1 MPVMGGPST
10 IIDKFLPPPPSLRP
24 STRAWAFVFL
34 KMDAKLQVAPRLK
47 LLLEFEPA
55 HRVFFRNLT
64 DALLRRQ
71 VPRVPL
77 TSRPGPFWNDVFVYS
92 AMPWRSFFES
102 ILWHVFV
109 VAVIWTVFLRG
120 GPRLETARQ
129 QQMFHDSRIT
139 YYAPSKSFPATESR
153 RVRPRPQPK
162 AQREIAHQQKIRVAP
177 ERTAH
182 TLIMPPDLMQA
193 RSRRLDAAA
202 SKVVAA
208 NPTLPAMPLS
218 ATGRLRRAMPAG
230 VASAVAPSPEMNQ
243 ASARRP
249 GLPQTSAIAPA
260 PEVGAGSSRRTM
272 AAPNS
277 SVIAPAPTVQGSMR
291 RVGDVNIGHSE
302 AVAPAPALPMQAQ
315 GSVSGMAKKGLGGLS
330 ASVVPPPPTMGGA
343 TANGRGSPLSGI
355 GTRAVPPAPLI
366 ADGSGS
372 GPGGRAK
379 AGRANSLST
388 ASPHV
393 VGPAPSVEGGSGS
406 GNGRRASSLSG
417 GGSQVVPPAPSL
429 GGGGDLASNGGR
441 NSLSGGGLQAVPPAP
456 SVDGNGGLNGGG
468 RRNSLAGSGMQ
479 AVPPAPSIGDGGDS
493 DGSGRRNS
501 LGTDGGQAVPP
512 APSVDSAG
520 SSGGNG
526 SGMGSPAVAP
536 PQQAAADDH
545 HEQAVQELP
554 VNLIGLVLALPGT
567 SYFSNYEVF
576 VARRRTS
583 QDATVLIKLV
593 YEFLPYQKRLS
604 DYDMKNTKVYKLTV
618 VRDATCDETLAQM
631 FRPQIDEAHPGKQYT
646 LDPAVLGPNN
656 PNAVLMCYRTTAD
669 EFRKSITKA
678 R

>member
-1 MPVMGGPST
+1 
-10 IIDKFLPPPPSLRP
+10 
-24 STRAWAFVFL
+24 
-34 KMDAKLQVAPRLK
+34 MDAKLQAAPRLK

-71 VPRVPL
+71 IPRIAL
-77 TSRPGPFWNDVFVYS
+77 TCRPGPFWNDVFVYS

-120 GPRLETARQ
+120 GPRLETAKQ

-139 YYAPSKSFPATESR
+139 YYAPSKSFPATQSR
-153 RVRPRPQPK
+153 RARPRPQPK
-162 AQREIAHQQKIRVAP
+162 PQREIARQQKIRVTP

-182 TLIMPPDLMQA
+182 TLIMPPDLMQT
-193 RSRRLDAAA
+193 RSRRSDAAA
-202 SKVVAA
+202 LKGVAT
-208 NPTLPAMPLS
+208 NPTLPAMPLA
-218 ATGRLRRAMPAG
+218 ATGRLRRPMPAG
-230 VASAVAPSPEMNQ
+230 VASAVAPSPEVNQ
-243 ASARRP
+243 ASARRA
-249 GLPQTSAIAPA
+249 GLATASAIAPA
-260 PEVGAGSSRRTM
+260 PEVGSGSSRRAM

-277 SVIAPAPTVQGSMR
+277 AVVAPAPTVQGSMR

-302 AVAPAPALPMQAQ
+302 AVAPSPKLPMQEQ
-315 GSVSGMAKKGLGGLS
+315 GAVSGMAKKGLGGLTT
-330 ASVVPPPPTMGGA
+330 SVVPPPPTVGGA
-343 TANGRGSPLSGI
+343 VANGRGSPLSGA
-355 GTRAVPPAPLI
+355 GTRAVPPAPSI
-366 ADGSGS
+366 ADGTGS

-379 AGRANSLST
+379 SGHVNSLSD

-393 VGPAPSVEGGSGS
+393 VAPAPSVEGGGS
-406 GNGRRASSLSG
+406 SREGRRANSLSG
-417 GGSQVVPPAPSL
+417 GGSQIVPPAPSI
-429 GGGGDLASNGGR
+429 GGEGDSASSGHR
-441 NSLSGGGLQAVPPAP
+441 NSLPGGGMRAVPPAP
-456 SVDGNGGLNGGG
+456 SVDGGVGLGASVRG
-468 RRNSLAGSGMQ
+468 NSLAGTGMQ
-479 AVPPAPSIGDGGDS
+479 AVPPPPSVGDAGDS
-493 DGSGRRNS
+493 NGSGRMNS
-501 LGTDGGQAVPP
+501 LGSEGGQAVPP

-520 SSGGNG
+520 SSTGTG
-526 SGMGSPAVAP
+526 SGIGSPAVAP
-536 PQQAAADDH
+536 PQTAADDH

-583 QDATVLIKLV
+583 GDETVLIKLV

-631 FRPQIDEAHPGKQYT
+631 FRPQIDESHPGKQYT
-646 LDPAVLGPNN
+646 LDPAVLGPND

-669 EFRKSITKA
+669 DFRKSISKA